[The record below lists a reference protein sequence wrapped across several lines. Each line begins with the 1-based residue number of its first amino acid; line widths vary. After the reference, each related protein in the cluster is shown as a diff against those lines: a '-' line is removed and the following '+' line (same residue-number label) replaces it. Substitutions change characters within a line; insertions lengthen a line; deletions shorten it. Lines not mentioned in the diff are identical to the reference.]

1 VCVCRVLKNKDYY
14 DILEVER
21 DASDSDLKKHYKR
34 LALALHPD
42 KNSAPKAD
50 DAFKGIWVWL

>member
-1 VCVCRVLKNKDYY
+1 MLKNSDYY
-14 DILEVER
+14 DILEVDK
-21 DASDSDLKKHYKR
+21 DASDSDLKRQYKR

-50 DAFKGIWVWL
+50 DAFKGMFEWI